1 MKARQF
7 RTAVK
12 QAAWLGLLGVATL
25 ARAAVADED
34 TGILRGLI
42 IDADTGSPTP
52 CSVAIMDAAGRVQ
65 RESASFQDG
74 FRCDGHFTKRLTAGT
89 ARVRV
94 WRGFETRAVE
104 RVVSVPAR
112 GETEIK
118 VRLERAVDLRRRG
131 WYAGDSHAHMIHG
144 EKTIP
149 VDFDFVALTARAED
163 LQYLSLA
170 HAWAMDQPTPEKVE
184 AALRA
189 LSRPDCVL
197 TWNIEAPKNYLRGDA
212 GKCLGHCWTL
222 GMGGRTAA
230 GADVIEL
237 LLAASAHDYESEKP
251 SFANFES
258 HQLIHAQS
266 GATFYTH
273 PARWW
278 SGAWG
283 GQGGYPKQEQMRIS
297 NMAVE
302 LPLDTIL
309 GPTFDGMD
317 VLTGAG
323 EWQANAM
330 AFDLW
335 CLLLNHGYRVAAT
348 ASSDACFDRAGGAIP
363 GSARTYTF
371 LEGEF
376 SLPAVARA
384 TVQGRTFVTSG
395 PLLLASVDGQQPGS
409 TFRAD
414 GRTRPLQ
421 VEAWASGVDST
432 GLTRVEI
439 WRNGRPMQTNL
450 YSPPVPNLNVL
461 LSITERDSAWYCVR
475 LFGGDPRRQR
485 AISGAFFF
493 DPQPHQPPP
502 PATARVQVTLI
513 DHASGE
519 RLSGSVREV
528 AFHGPLP
535 IEGASHLVAGEGTTV
550 TVPGVARLRAEA
562 PGFQP
567 VTLSP
572 FLDHP
577 PLVNFITGLAA
588 EDLLRWETF
597 ERARQLLGEV
607 KLTFR
612 LKRQRA
618 GTP

>member
-1 MKARQF
+1 MKNSQF
-7 RTAVK
+7 RNGAIGTV
-12 QAAWLGLLGVATL
+12 LLCLLGFATL
-25 ARAAVADED
+25 ARVAVADED
-34 TGILRGLI
+34 TGILRGVI
-42 IDADTGSPTP
+42 VDANTGSPTP
-52 CSVAIMDAAGRVQ
+52 CSVAIMDAAGRFQ

-74 FRCDGHFTKRLTAGT
+74 FRCDGRFTKRLPAGT

-94 WRGFETRAVE
+94 WRGFESRAVE

-149 VDFDFVALTARAED
+149 VDFNFVALTARAED

-170 HAWAMDQPTPEKVE
+170 HAWTMDQPTPEKLE
-184 AALRA
+184 AALRE

-197 TWNIEAPKNYLRGDA
+197 TWNLEAPKNYLRGDA
-212 GKCLGHCWTL
+212 GKCLGHGWTL
-222 GMGGRTAA
+222 GLGGRTAA
-230 GADVIEL
+230 GADVIAL

-258 HQLIHAQS
+258 HQLIHAQR

-309 GPTFDGMD
+309 GPTFDGVD

-348 ASSDACFDRAGGAIP
+348 ASSDACFDRTGGAIP

-371 LEGEF
+371 LEGKF

-384 TVQGRTFVTSG
+384 TAQGRTFVTSG
-395 PLLLASVDGQQPGS
+395 PLLLASVDGQPPGS

-414 GRTRPLQ
+414 GRTRTLQ
-421 VEAWASGVDST
+421 VEAWASGADST
-432 GLTRVEI
+432 GLTRLEI
-439 WRNGRPMQTNL
+439 LRNGRPMQTNL
-450 YSPPVPNLNVL
+450 YSPPAPDLKASF
-461 LSITERDSAWYCVR
+461 SITERDPAWYCVR

-485 AISGAFFF
+485 AFSGAFFF

-513 DHASGE
+513 DHDSGA

-528 AFHGPLP
+528 VFHGPLP
-535 IEGASHLVAGEGTTV
+535 IEGASHLVVGEGTTV

-577 PLVNFITGLAA
+577 PLVNFITRLAA

-612 LKRQRA
+612 LTRQRA

>member
-1 MKARQF
+1 MKIGQF
-7 RTAVK
+7 RNGATGTLLLCV
-12 QAAWLGLLGVATL
+12 LGFATF
-25 ARAAVADED
+25 ARAATTNED
-34 TGILRGLI
+34 TGTLRGVI
-42 IDADTGSPTP
+42 VDARTDSPTP
-52 CSVAIMDAAGRVQ
+52 CSVAIVDAVGRVQ

-74 FRCDGHFTKRLTAGT
+74 FRCDGRFTKRLPAGA

-104 RVVSVPAR
+104 RVVTVPAG
-112 GETEIK
+112 GETEIQ
-118 VRLERAVDLRRRG
+118 VRLERSVDLRRRG

-170 HAWAMDQPTPEKVE
+170 HAWAMDEPTPEKLD

-189 LSRPDCVL
+189 RSRPECML
-197 TWNIEAPKNYLRGDA
+197 TWNLEAPKNYFRGDA
-212 GKCLGHCWTL
+212 GRCLGHCWTL
-222 GMGGRTAA
+222 GLRGRTAA
-230 GADVIEL
+230 GGDVIAL

-258 HQLIHAQS
+258 HQLIHAQG

-278 SGAWG
+278 MGAWG
-283 GQGGYPKQEQMRIS
+283 GQGGYSKREQMRVS

-309 GPTFDGMD
+309 GPTFDGVD

-330 AFDLW
+330 AFELW

-384 TVQGRTFVTSG
+384 TAQGRTFATSG
-395 PLLLASVDGQQPGS
+395 PLLLATVDGQPPGS
-409 TFRAD
+409 AFRAD
-414 GRTRPLQ
+414 GMTHTLR
-421 VEAWASGVDST
+421 VEAWPSGADSN
-432 GLTRVEI
+432 GLTRLEI
-439 WRNGRPMQTNL
+439 LRNGRPVQTNL
-450 YSPPVPNLNVL
+450 YSPPVQNLNV
-461 LSITERDSAWYCVR
+461 SVNITERDSAWYCVR
-475 LFGGDPRRQR
+475 LFGGDRRQQR

-493 DPQPHQPPP
+493 DPQPHRAPP

-513 DHASGE
+513 DRDTGKE
-519 RLSGSVREV
+519 LSGSVREV
-528 AFHGPLP
+528 VFHGPLP
-535 IEGASHLVAGEGTTV
+535 IEGASQLVAGGETTM
-550 TVPGVARLRAEA
+550 TVPGAARLRAES

-572 FLDHP
+572 FLDNP
-577 PLVNFITGLAA
+577 PLVDFITGLAS

-597 ERARQLLGEV
+597 ERVRELLQDV

-612 LKRQRA
+612 MKKQLA